1 MKRRRKAGSVGRQL
15 LPCGSCS
22 YFYLLPAT
30 RCGTE
35 HIKSLLASFAGKLEK
50 LSQRLEST
58 QVLSSIPLTIV
69 SFISTGTSASHAF
82 PILPAP
88 HFSAFS
94 SFSCWRIAT
103 KRGDFCQLK
112 RRVDVALAWLLHFLR
127 RCFARAAFFN
137 LSLESKVA
145 KVVPGRS
152 CVALGFGLLSALL
165 AWFVSL
171 LLCCRFLFAH
181 FN

>member
-88 HFSAFS
+88 PFF
-94 SFSCWRIAT
+94 RI
-103 KRGDFCQLK
+103 FQL
-112 RRVDVALAWLLHFLR
+112 F
-127 RCFARAAFFN
+127 
-137 LSLESKVA
+137 
-145 KVVPGRS
+145 
-152 CVALGFGLLSALL
+152 LL
-165 AWFVSL
+165 AHCYETWRL
-171 LLCCRFLFAH
+171 LPIETPSRCCSCLAPPLFAAL
-181 FN
+181 FCSRCLF